1 MVALSSAR
9 PTTLKQSPMR
19 RTVRIYN
26 LFRRRYRARRLG
38 IEFRRG
44 ANWVLPG
51 KMFVNS
57 MRWAISA
64 TSCANG
70 AGYCRL
76 RWIFSVHA
84 RNTYPDAVIHTYE
97 PNPSM
102 KKFLEHQ
109 SGIGGFTY
117 FLKAIGNNDDM
128 VFLDRG
134 GGVSPHKVPFS
145 NRAGTLLRWC
155 SIRVFSD

>member
-1 MVALSSAR
+1 MRDITYSAEYTAR
-9 PTTLKQSPMR
+9 DPSASNSGVEQIGFFPARCLLTVCVGPSAPRTT
-19 RTVRIYN
+19 
-26 LFRRRYRARRLG
+26 
-38 IEFRRG
+38 
-44 ANWVLPG
+44 
-51 KMFVNS
+51 
-57 MRWAISA
+57 
-64 TSCANG
+64 TSCAND
-70 AGYCRL
+70 AGYCRS

-84 RNTYPDAVIHTYE
+84 RNTYPDAIIHTYE